1 VTAPLAW
8 WVEYAAPES
17 VGKFLDPLFS
27 FCVSSIMLSF
37 LESVEYYSV
46 GTLDLSI
53 VLWMSD

>member
-1 VTAPLAW
+1 LAW